1 MTIGSSQGAG
11 GEADCRVL
19 ITTVPFG
26 QCDARPLDL
35 LRQAGIGVVTNPL
48 GRRLQEHELAE
59 LAKDFGILIAGT
71 EPITA
76 AVMRNAPRLRLIAR
90 VGIGLDNVD
99 LVEARARGIEV
110 TYTPDAPAPAVAEL
124 TIGLMLGLLRDIP
137 GADRRLR
144 NGTWQRSLGRRI
156 GELTIGVIG
165 VGRVG
170 RRVIRHLG
178 GFPGVRIM
186 ANDLRPDAELGH
198 AHGVCWVDKDTLYRE
213 ADLITLH
220 VPLTPVTRRL
230 ISAREMAQMKP
241 GVLLV
246 NTSRGN
252 MIDERDLVAALQTG
266 RVASAAIDVFEH
278 EPYAG
283 DLARIERCI
292 LTCHMGSMSEDCRR
306 RMELEAVEEV
316 VRFSRGE
323 ALLRKVPDEEPI
335 QQSGSIFTAQK
346 R

>member
-1 MTIGSSQGAG
+1 VTISSSNGA
-11 GEADCRVL
+11 ADAAARRVL

-99 LVEARARGIEV
+99 LVEAHARGIDV

-144 NGTWQRSLGRRI
+144 HGTWQRSLGRRI
-156 GELTIGVIG
+156 GELTVGVIG

-178 GFPGVRIM
+178 GGFPGVRIM
-186 ANDLRPDAELGH
+186 ANDLRPDAEFGH
-198 AHGVCWVDKDTLYRE
+198 AHGVCWADKDTLYRE

-220 VPLTPVTRRL
+220 VPLTPATRRL

-252 MIDERDLVAALQTG
+252 MIDEADLATALRAG
-266 RVASAAIDVFEH
+266 RVAGAAIDVFER
-278 EPYAG
+278 EPYTG
-283 DLARIERCI
+283 ELTGIEQCI
-292 LTCHMGSMSEDCRR
+292 LTCHMGSMSEDCRGQ
-306 RMELEAVEEV
+306 MELEAAEEV

-323 ALLRKVPDEEPI
+323 ALLREVPEDE
-335 QQSGSIFTAQK
+335 FLRAQ
-346 R
+346 RI